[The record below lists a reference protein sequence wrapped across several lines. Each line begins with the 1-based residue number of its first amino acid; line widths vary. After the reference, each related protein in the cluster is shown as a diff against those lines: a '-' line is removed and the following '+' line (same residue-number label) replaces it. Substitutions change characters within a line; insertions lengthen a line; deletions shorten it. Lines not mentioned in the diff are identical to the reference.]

1 MPPDQPQLADPS
13 SVSGTA
19 THSELANAIRFL
31 AADAVEAAKSG
42 HPGMP
47 MGMADVA
54 TVLFTQ
60 FLKFDASTPDWA
72 DRDRFILSAGHGS
85 MLLYA
90 LLHLTGYADMTMDQ
104 LRNFRQLGS
113 KTAGHPEFGHA
124 AGIETTTGPLGQ
136 GLAMSVGFALGERHL
151 NAVFGNELVD
161 HYTYVIAG
169 DGCLMEGVSHEAIS
183 MAGHLKLGKLIVL
196 FDDNS
201 ISIDGATDLAVSDDQ
216 LARFSASGWD
226 VTRVDGHDPQAI
238 AAAIRA
244 AQATA
249 TPSLIACKTV
259 IGFGA
264 PKKQGTSSTH
274 GSPLG
279 PEEIAGARAA
289 LGWPHEAFVVPDHV
303 LSAWR
308 NAGARSANNR
318 KAWESRLS
326 ASPKRAEFDRR
337 QAGTLPVEAA
347 KAMEDFK
354 KKVAT
359 DAPKW
364 ATRQSSGETLE
375 AIFEVV
381 PELLGGSA
389 DLTGS
394 VNTKTK
400 AVTIVN
406 PANYGGRYIHYGV
419 REFGMAA
426 AMNGLALH
434 KGVIPYAGT
443 FLVFADYL
451 RPALR
456 LSALMEQ
463 RVVYVLTH
471 DSIGLGEDGPTHQPV
486 ETLASLRA
494 IPNVLV
500 LRPAD
505 AMETA
510 EAWEA
515 ALTNTTG
522 PTVLALSRQ
531 GLPAVRT
538 TYSAYNL
545 VARGAYVLAEAEGKR
560 QATVMATGSEVSIA
574 LDARKKL
581 QADGIGTAVVSMP
594 SWELFARQDRSY
606 RDQVLGPAN
615 ARVAIEAAIEF
626 GWERWIGPTGAFIG
640 MKGFGAS
647 APAPDLYKHF
657 GITAEAVVEA
667 VKARL

>member
-1 MPPDQPQLADPS
+1 MPPDQAQLADPS
-13 SVSGTA
+13 SVSPAA

-60 FLKFDASTPDWA
+60 FLKFDPSHPSWP
-72 DRDRFILSAGHGS
+72 DRDRFVLSAGHGS

-90 LLHLTGYADMTMDQ
+90 LLHLTGYADMTMDE
-104 LRNFRQLGS
+104 LRKFRQLGS
-113 KTAGHPEFGHA
+113 KTAGHPEYGHA
-124 AGIETTTGPLGQ
+124 AGIEVTTGPLGQ
-136 GLAMSVGFALGERHL
+136 GLATSVGLALGERHL
-151 NAVFGNELVD
+151 NAAFGDALVD
-161 HYTYVIAG
+161 HFTYVIAG

-183 MAGHLKLGKLIVL
+183 LAGHLRLGKLIVL

-201 ISIDGATDLAVSDDQ
+201 ISIDGPTDLSVSDDQ
-216 LARFSASGWD
+216 LARFQASGWD
-226 VTRVDGHDPQAI
+226 VARVDGHDPVAI
-238 AAAIRA
+238 AAAIAAARA
-244 AQATA
+244 TD

-264 PKKQGTSSTH
+264 PKKQGTASTH

-279 PEEIAGARAA
+279 ADEIAGARQK
-289 LGWPHEAFVVPDHV
+289 LGWPHDAFVVPQPI
-303 LSAWR
+303 LSTWR
-308 NAGARSANNR
+308 TLGARGAVER
-318 KAWESRLS
+318 LAWEKRLA
-326 ASPKRAEFDRR
+326 ASGQRGDFEARI
-337 QAGTLPVEAA
+337 AGTISHTAEQALDE
-347 KAMEDFK
+347 FK
-354 KKVAT
+354 KKISSE
-359 DAPKW
+359 APKW

-375 AIFEVV
+375 VLFPAI
-381 PELLGGSA
+381 PALLGGSA

-400 AVTIVN
+400 GVGILSRKDYA
-406 PANYGGRYIHYGV
+406 GRYIHYGV

-434 KGVIPYAGT
+434 RGIIPYGGT

-456 LSALMEQ
+456 LSALMGQ

-500 LRPAD
+500 IRPAD
-505 AMETA
+505 AVETA
-510 EAWEA
+510 EAWGV
-515 ALTNTTG
+515 ALAHESG
-522 PTVLALSRQ
+522 PTVLALTRQ
-531 GLPAVRT
+531 NVPAVRT
-538 TYSAYNL
+538 TYIKENL
-545 VARGAYVLAEAEGKR
+545 VARGAYVLAEADGARK
-560 QATVMATGSEVSIA
+560 ATIMATGSEISIA
-574 LDARKKL
+574 VEARKQL
-581 QADGIGTAVVSMP
+581 QTEGIGAAVVSMP

-606 RDQVLGPAN
+606 RDTVLGAAP
-615 ARVAIEAAIEF
+615 RVAVEAAVEF
-626 GWERWIGPTGAFIG
+626 GWERWIGPNGAFIG

-647 APAPDLYKHF
+647 APAGDLYKHF
-657 GITAEAVVEA
+657 GITAEAVVQA